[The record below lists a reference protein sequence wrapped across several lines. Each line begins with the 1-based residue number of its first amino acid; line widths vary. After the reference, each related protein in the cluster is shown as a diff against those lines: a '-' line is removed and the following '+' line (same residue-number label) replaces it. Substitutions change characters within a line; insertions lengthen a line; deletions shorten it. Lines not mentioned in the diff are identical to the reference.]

1 MQTTQNST
9 PSTHST
15 WLHLGAGAFHRA
27 HQSWYLNELHKLG
40 DTRWSL
46 ALGNIRNSASQAT
59 LDQLGRQQGVYT
71 LEVISPEGDIDYQTI
86 TAIKKVIPWDA
97 NLSQLI
103 QVGADPETKLIS
115 FTVTEGGYFLKDDG
129 HLDLN
134 HPVIVQELADP
145 NPIATVYGVLV
156 AILRQRLATQ
166 AGPITLLNCDNLRHN
181 GDCLRTGLNE
191 YIAALGDKALAAWC
205 DQSISTPN
213 SMVDR
218 ITPQT
223 DEALLDRLAEQG
235 IDNDQVPVACEAFS
249 QWVIEDDF
257 IAGRPELERVGVEF
271 VEDVLPFEE
280 AKIRVLNA
288 SHSGIAWAGA
298 LLGVQSIDESL
309 TPQVQEWIR
318 HYIGQDVTAALS
330 KGPINLDEYCK
341 TTLHRFSNAKVRDT
355 NQRVSSDSIAKLQQF
370 ILPTLKTRYQQGEV
384 PKATL
389 VLVALWY
396 LFMQRRAAGTLPFE
410 YQDRAIDSVPFEAI
424 FAEEDSL
431 KAFAQSPALMGSL
444 AEHPTFTEDL
454 REIVKQVEGTLAES
468 H

>member
-1 MQTTQNST
+1 MQNTTEIT
-9 PSTHST
+9 PDTHSS

-27 HQSWYLNELHKLG
+27 HQGWYLNQLHKLG

-59 LDQLGRQQGVYT
+59 LDQLGQQQGVYT

-86 TAIKKVIPWDA
+86 TAIKRVIPWDA
-97 NLSQLI
+97 ELKQLI
-103 QVGADPETKLIS
+103 AVGAAADTKIIS
-115 FTVTEGGYFLKDDG
+115 FTVTEGGYFLTDKG
-129 HLDLN
+129 HLDLD
-134 HPVIVQELADP
+134 HPIVTQELAEP
-145 NPIATVYGVLV
+145 SNIATVYGALV

-166 AGPITLLNCDNLRHN
+166 AGPVTLLNCDNLRHN
-181 GDCLRTGLNE
+181 GERLRTGLNE

-205 DQSISTPN
+205 ETSISTPN

-218 ITPQT
+218 ITPKS
-223 DEALLDRLAEQG
+223 DDALLQRLKEQG
-235 IDNDQVPVACEAFS
+235 ILDDQVPVACEAFS

-257 IAGRPELERVGVEF
+257 IAGRPALERVGVEF
-271 VEDVLPFEE
+271 VEDVIPFEE

-298 LLGVQSIDESL
+298 LLGAQSIDESL
-309 TPQVQEWIR
+309 TPQVRQWI
-318 HYIGQDVTAALS
+318 QDYVAEDVVAALPAGS
-330 KGPINLDEYCK
+330 IDLNTYCA

-370 ILPTLKTRYQQGEV
+370 ILPTLKTRYQQGDV

-396 LFMQRRAAGTLPFE
+396 LFMQRRAAGSLPFE
-410 YQDRAIDSVPFEAI
+410 YQDRAIDSVPFDAI
-424 FAEEDSL
+424 YASEDSL
-431 KAFAQSPALMGSL
+431 QAFAQSPALMGSL

-454 REIVKQVEGTLAES
+454 RNAVDNVKKILARTD
-468 H
+468 

>member
-1 MQTTQNST
+1 MQTPTLVT
-9 PSTHST
+9 PSVHST

-27 HQSWYLNELHKLG
+27 HQSWYLNQLHKLG

-46 ALGNIRNSASQAT
+46 ALGNIRNSSSQAT
-59 LDQLGRQQGVYT
+59 LDQLGHQQGVYT
-71 LEVISPEGDIDYQTI
+71 LEVISPDGDIDYQTI
-86 TAIKKVIPWDA
+86 TSIKTVIPWDTKLA
-97 NLSQLI
+97 QLI
-103 QVGADPETKLIS
+103 HVGADPETKLIS

-129 HLDLN
+129 HLDLE
-134 HPVIVQELADP
+134 HPVIVQELTDP
-145 NPIATVYGVLV
+145 SNIATVYGVLV
-156 AILRQRLATQ
+156 AILRERLATQ
-166 AGPITLLNCDNLRHN
+166 AGPVTLLNCDNLRHN

-191 YIAALGDKALAAWC
+191 YIAAVGDKALAAWC
-205 DQSISTPN
+205 DTAISTPN

-218 ITPQT
+218 ITPKS
-223 DEALLDRLAEQG
+223 DDALQQRLVDQG
-235 IDNDQVPVACEAFS
+235 INNDQVPVACEAFS

-271 VEDVLPFEE
+271 VEDVIPFEE

-298 LLGVQSIDESL
+298 LLGAHAIDESL
-309 TPQVQEWIR
+309 TPQVREWIR
-318 HYIGQDVTAALS
+318 DYIAQDVSAALP
-330 KGPINLDEYCK
+330 KGPINLDDYCT

-370 ILPTLKTRYQQGEV
+370 ILPTLKTRYQQGDV

-396 LFMQRRAAGTLPFE
+396 LFMQRRAAGMLPFE
-410 YQDRAIDSVPFEAI
+410 YQDRAIGSVPFDHI
-424 FAEEDSL
+424 FAEQDSL
-431 KAFAQSPALMGSL
+431 KAFAQSSSLMGSL

-454 REIVKQVEGTLAES
+454 RDVVKQVEKTLEES
-468 H
+468 L